1 MMKLR
6 PLNLQDAPL
15 MLEWMHD
22 LDITQYL
29 RTDFSKKTLLDCEEF
44 IISSHTDKSNLH
56 LAIVSE
62 DDEYMG
68 TISLKN
74 IVDKNAEFA
83 ICLRRSAMGSGLA
96 SSAMKNILKKGF
108 DELGLETI
116 YWYVSTANKRAI
128 RFYDKNDY
136 NRTDSRPTI
145 IGGGR
150 SSAGHFI
157 CLVSRNEIQPYGII
171 LYLHPNITY
180 QTMLISSYIDSLFF
194 CGKAG
199 V

>member
-145 IGGGR
+145 IGGGEVLPDT
-150 SSAGHFI
+150 SY
-157 CLVSRNEIQPYGII
+157 VW
-171 LYLHPNITY
+171 Y
-180 QTMLISSYIDSLFF
+180 QETRYSHM
-194 CGKAG
+194 A
-199 V
+199 